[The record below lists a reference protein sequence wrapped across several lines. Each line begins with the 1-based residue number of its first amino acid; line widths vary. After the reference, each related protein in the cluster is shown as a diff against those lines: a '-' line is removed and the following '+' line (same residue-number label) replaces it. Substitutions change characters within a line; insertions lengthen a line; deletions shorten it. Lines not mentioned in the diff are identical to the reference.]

1 MSEDLP
7 KVNRNLYSL
16 YLKRIIDIVGSFC
29 GILCLSPV
37 YLVVSILVLI
47 YHGRPIFYKTPRP
60 GKDGK
65 IFYLYKFRSMTNDV
79 DSDGWLLPEEKRL
92 TNFGRFIRRTSI
104 DELPEL
110 FNILKGDMSIIGP
123 RPLLVEYLKYYSPRH
138 SCRHL
143 VRPGL
148 ACVRIQSTDSKTW
161 TWREQFENDIYYI
174 ENLSFWVDVQML
186 IAIIKIVFKHS
197 ENREQANRAPFIG
210 TNLDETRNADEVDYK
225 LQFESIGRVN

>member
-37 YLVVSILVLI
+37 YLVVSIVVLI
-47 YHGRPIFYKTPRP
+47 HHGRPIFYKTPRP
-60 GKDGK
+60 GKNGK

-92 TNFGRFIRRTSI
+92 TKFGRFIRRTSI

-148 ACVRIQSTDSKTW
+148 ACVRIQPTDSKTW

-174 ENLSFWVDVQML
+174 ENLSLWTDVQML
-186 IAIIKIVFKHS
+186 IAIIKIVFQHS
-197 ENREQANRAPFIG
+197 ENREQGNRAPFIG
-210 TNLDETRNADEVDYK
+210 SNLDETRSADEVDYK